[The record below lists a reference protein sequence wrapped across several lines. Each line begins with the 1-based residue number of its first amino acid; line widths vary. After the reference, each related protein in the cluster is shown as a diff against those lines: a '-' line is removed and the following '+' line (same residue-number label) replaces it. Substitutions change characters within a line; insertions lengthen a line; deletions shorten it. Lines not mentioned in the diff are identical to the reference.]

1 MNSKI
6 FSTLFL
12 LLFVTSLSF
21 GQTKY
26 LTRTAHVYVQS
37 SNSVVDI
44 EADNYQVISSLNPQ
58 TGDISFTGLLKSF
71 EFKLGAADQ
80 VFNSKSVDVS
90 THPKIEF
97 KGKVADI
104 SKINFA
110 KPGNY
115 KLKVKGMLHLWGLVR
130 ETSAD
135 GSITVEA
142 DGSIKATSDF
152 VMVIEEASV
161 KKINQLM
168 KEKLPAANV
177 NTETLGISKKIN
189 VKLDMSYRAR

>member
-1 MNSKI
+1 MKNRI

-12 LLFVTSLSF
+12 FLFLTSLSF
-21 GQTKY
+21 GQKKY
-26 LTRTAHVYVQS
+26 LTRTAHISVQS

-80 VFNSKSVDVS
+80 VFNSKRVNVS
-90 THPKIEF
+90 AHPKIEF
-97 KGKVADI
+97 KGKVTDI

-110 KPGNY
+110 KPGDY
-115 KLKVKGMLHLWGLVR
+115 KLRVKGVLYMWGLKRV
-130 ETSAD
+130 TSANGFVTVAAD
-135 GSITVEA
+135 GSV
-142 DGSIKATSDF
+142 KAKSGF
-152 VMVIEEASV
+152 VMVIEEESV

-168 KEKLPAANV
+168 KEKLPAANI
-177 NTETLGISKKIN
+177 NTETLGISRNIN